1 MHRIILIERNFA
13 TRANGIEIR
22 NEIVRNLS
30 DKIVIDFSGINVIGN
45 SFADEAFGKLISD
58 KILESKDLTKKMK
71 FENTTSLI
79 KGIIMKALS
88 KKYSEIN

>member
-45 SFADEAFGKLISD
+45 
-58 KILESKDLTKKMK
+58 
-71 FENTTSLI
+71 
-79 KGIIMKALS
+79 
-88 KKYSEIN
+88 